1 MWKFFATKQYL
12 LWAWGGALAIIGSL
26 WYQVQVN
33 VKINEWFGSFYDLIQ
48 VALANPGTIEGTQY
62 WALMWEFG
70 TIAGV
75 FILVAVL
82 TDYFTQHYV
91 FRWRQSMND
100 HYVKH
105 WSKLRHIEGASQ
117 RVQEDTKKLAILLET
132 LGVGFVRAVMTLIAF
147 VPILWGLSKAIT
159 VVPLLGTVPH
169 ALVIGAIGFALIG
182 TVGLAIL
189 GMKLPGLEFNNQV
202 VEARYRK
209 ELVHGEDNDQM
220 MQPKTVK
227 DLWADVRKNYFKLY
241 FHYMYF
247 GIGKWSYLQF
257 GVLVPYIIMG
267 PTIIGG
273 LITFGVMQQ
282 TVRAFGQVESSLQ
295 YLVSNWTTIV
305 ELISV
310 HKRLKAFEKELNK
323 GGMNEVRT

>member
-1 MWKFFATKQYL
+1 MWKFFTTKGYL

-147 VPILWGLSKAIT
+147 
-159 VVPLLGTVPH
+159 
-169 ALVIGAIGFALIG
+169 
-182 TVGLAIL
+182 
-189 GMKLPGLEFNNQV
+189 NC
-202 VEARYRK
+202 AR
-209 ELVHGEDNDQM
+209 
-220 MQPKTVK
+220 
-227 DLWADVRKNYFKLY
+227 
-241 FHYMYF
+241 
-247 GIGKWSYLQF
+247 
-257 GVLVPYIIMG
+257 
-267 PTIIGG
+267 
-273 LITFGVMQQ
+273 
-282 TVRAFGQVESSLQ
+282 
-295 YLVSNWTTIV
+295 
-305 ELISV
+305 IS
-310 HKRLKAFEKELNK
+310 
-323 GGMNEVRT
+323 

>member
-1 MWKFFATKQYL
+1 MFNFFKTKQYL

-26 WYQVQVN
+26 YYQVQVN

-48 VALANPGTIEGTQY
+48 VSLANPGSIEAAQY

-70 TIAGV
+70 TIAGI
-75 FILVAVL
+75 FIVVAVI
-82 TDYFTQHYV
+82 TDFFTQHYV

-100 HYVKH
+100 YYTAS
-105 WSKLRHIEGASQ
+105 WDKLRHIEGAAQ
-117 RVQEDTKKLAILLET
+117 RVQEDTAKFAVLLES

-147 VPILWGLSKAIT
+147 VPILWGLSQAIT
-159 VVPLLGTVPH
+159 IVPIFGAVPH
-169 ALVIGAIGFALIG
+169 ALVIGAIGFALVG

-209 ELVHGEDNDQM
+209 ELVYGEDDDTKMRPQ
-220 MQPKTVK
+220 TVK
-227 DLWADVRKNYFKLY
+227 ELWSDVRKNYFKLY
-241 FHYMYF
+241 FHYAYF
-247 GIGKWSYLQF
+247 GLGKWSYLQF

-310 HKRLKAFEKELNK
+310 HKRLRAFERTLKE
-323 GGMNEVRT
+323 ET

>member
-1 MWKFFATKQYL
+1 MF
-12 LWAWGGALAIIGSL
+12 GG
-26 WYQVQVN
+26 
-33 VKINEWFGSFYDLIQ
+33 
-48 VALANPGTIEGTQY
+48 
-62 WALMWEFG
+62 
-70 TIAGV
+70 
-75 FILVAVL
+75 
-82 TDYFTQHYV
+82 
-91 FRWRQSMND
+91 
-100 HYVKH
+100 
-105 WSKLRHIEGASQ
+105 
-117 RVQEDTKKLAILLET
+117 
-132 LGVGFVRAVMTLIAF
+132 
-147 VPILWGLSKAIT
+147 
-159 VVPLLGTVPH
+159 
-169 ALVIGAIGFALIG
+169 
-182 TVGLAIL
+182 
-189 GMKLPGLEFNNQV
+189 EFNNQV